1 MSRIRPSRWRS
12 SSSTRFSPLR
22 RVEKKTSLAL
32 SGLPTMDRQ
41 REQIMHL
48 GEALSSSIKVENK
61 MVRITV
67 QSNRIVAHDIDL
79 DARFANLHADIAVD
93 KVGRVQVLAEKVRFY
108 CDDLDSIGIDVL
120 VAIDDLLGKDKDYG
134 KAFWKLKKKVER
146 LVATSEKGTKLSR

>member
-1 MSRIRPSRWRS
+1 MEIIQQYKVFTP
-12 SSSTRFSPLR
+12 
-22 RVEKKTSLAL
+22 EKGGEEDKLGSEWASDNGT
-32 SGLPTMDRQ
+32 TE
-41 REQIMHL
+41 REQIVHL
-48 GEALSSSIKVENK
+48 GEALSSIKVENK

-67 QSNRIVAHDIDL
+67 QNNRIVAHDIDL

-120 VAIDDLLGKDKDYG
+120 VAIDDLLSKDKDYG

-146 LVATSEKGTKLSR
+146 LVATSEKDTKPSR